1 MPAVRKTR
9 RSLDANMMDRSLV
22 PPKLRKDSTVRS
34 ELDLRRELNKNNSD
48 CSFLTKSTSS
58 LKAKKMLRSSFKNL
72 AKIFDR
78 SSLSQTAPK
87 TSTPAFCRKNRLF
100 HSMSVKMRQPSV
112 EQSSRV
118 ILRRAEQELCSGII
132 IWEENINEVLVN

>member
-9 RSLDANMMDRSLV
+9 RSLDATMMDRSLV

-48 CSFLTKSTSS
+48 CSFSKSTSS

-78 SSLSQTAPK
+78 SSLSQPVPK

-132 IWEENINEVLVN
+132 IWEESTNEVLVS

>member
-9 RSLDANMMDRSLV
+9 RSLDANMIDRSLV

-34 ELDLRRELNKNNSD
+34 ELDLRRELNKNNSES
-48 CSFLTKSTSS
+48 SFSKSSSS
-58 LKAKKMLRSSFKNL
+58 LKAKKMLKSSFRNL

-78 SSLSQTAPK
+78 SSLSQTEPK
-87 TSTPAFCRKNRLF
+87 TQTPAFCRKNRLF

-132 IWEENINEVLVN
+132 IWEEITTEVLVN